1 MKKKIIITA
10 GPTNERI
17 DSVMQITNM
26 STGSLGATV
35 ADRILKDG
43 SLSDEVEKIWYISPK
58 LARKPAERFFGQKLE
73 LIEIRTAE
81 ELQGKLRELL
91 TAEHIDAVVH
101 SAAVGDYKAKYSIR
115 AEDLVDEIVA
125 KQARLGRMLSWD
137 ELFEVFDDPVSVK
150 DDSGKMSSY
159 EPHLMT
165 MMQLTPKVIGCV
177 KETSPSTMLIGFKLL
192 DGVPKDELI
201 QVAER
206 LREKNHADYIVAN
219 DLSKIGNGRHPA
231 SIVGEAGI
239 VRECLMKEGIADAIA
254 SLIFGKP
261 LD

>member
-35 ADRILKDG
+35 ADRILKDD
-43 SLSDEVEKIWYISPK
+43 SLADEVEKIYYISPK
-58 LARKPAERFFGQKLE
+58 LARKPAERFFGPKLK
-73 LIEIRTAE
+73 LVEIRTAE
-81 ELQGKLRELL
+81 DLQGKLEELL
-91 TAEHIDAVVH
+91 MTEHIDAVVH

-125 KQARLGRMLSWD
+125 KQAGLGRMLSWD

-165 MMQLTPKVIGCV
+165 MMALTSKVIGCI
-177 KETSPSTMLIGFKLL
+177 KEASPSTMLIGFKLL

-201 QVAER
+201 QVAQR

-231 SIVGEAGI
+231 SIVGGNGI
-239 VRECLMKEGIADAIA
+239 VRECLTKEGIADAITC
-254 SLIFGKP
+254 LIFGKP